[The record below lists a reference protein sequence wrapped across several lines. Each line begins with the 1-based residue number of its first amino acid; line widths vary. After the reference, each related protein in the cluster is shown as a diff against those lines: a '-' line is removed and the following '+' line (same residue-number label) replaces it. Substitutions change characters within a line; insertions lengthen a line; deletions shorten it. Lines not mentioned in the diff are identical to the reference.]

1 MRTIL
6 TFLLLGCLSAFS
18 NETSAEIYHSLQKVH
33 SLKRVLYLA
42 AHPDDENTRA
52 LAWFSLEGKAETA
65 YLSLTRGD
73 GGQNLIGD
81 ELSES
86 LGVLRTQE
94 LLAAR
99 SHDQARQFFTRA
111 VDFGYS
117 KSAEET
123 LDKWGK
129 DEILSDVVRVIRK
142 FKPDVII
149 TRFPPD
155 KRGGHGHHTA
165 SAMLAIEAY
174 SKAADPTYETDQ
186 VAEFG
191 VWQTDAVYWNTSIWW
206 DKELDEKAE
215 GNSEYIK
222 KDIGGY
228 DPLLGMSYNEIGT
241 IARSQHKC
249 QGFGAVIERGSRV
262 EYFEH
267 LEGTKLKNDFFEN
280 NNRSWSTLI
289 SADFEREFNLALTNF
304 NFVEPWKNVPLLVR
318 LRNQLSSISGTPYAG
333 IRDEKI
339 TQLNEVILNCLG
351 LHINILTDDYAYVK
365 GEDFEVNLEAIN
377 RSGLP
382 VSIVAVNDRE
392 ISLQLLNN
400 EVVSH
405 SMTVNNTAKLSTPY
419 WLEKEFGTLFQVP
432 EESLIGDAENKP
444 TFNHKLTLSVEG
456 KQFSV
461 TIPVIKKWRDPSY
474 GERQRETISAPDF
487 SVNFDQPTAILQK
500 GTGTTIRLKVH
511 SFKDELNEEIAL
523 KAPTGWSVVPANL
536 KLENLKK
543 HQEVWYEVQV
553 KPTQNAANG
562 NLEVLTSI
570 GKTTYAYNEITYD
583 HIPTQVIFQP
593 AKLRCVALDAKI
605 IPGKVA
611 YIKGAG
617 DAVPTAIE
625 QLGFDLSLFEV
636 EDLATIELSNYQ
648 TVVMGIRIYNVH
660 PELRNFES
668 KLDTYVKGG
677 GNLIMQ
683 YNTASRSGGN
693 EYGPVPFSVTRKRV
707 TEEDAAVTFLAP
719 KHDLLNKPN
728 KITPVDFENWV
739 QERGLYFA
747 GDWDARFD
755 PILSWHDK
763 GEDPQKGALIVAK
776 HGQGRFIY
784 TGISFFRELP
794 NGVEGAYRLFANL
807 LSYKP

>member
-174 SKAADPTYETDQ
+174 SKAADPTYEPDQ

-289 SADFEREFNLALTNF
+289 SADFERE
-304 NFVEPWKNVPLLVR
+304 
-318 LRNQLSSISGTPYAG
+318 
-333 IRDEKI
+333 
-339 TQLNEVILNCLG
+339 
-351 LHINILTDDYAYVK
+351 
-365 GEDFEVNLEAIN
+365 
-377 RSGLP
+377 
-382 VSIVAVNDRE
+382 
-392 ISLQLLNN
+392 
-400 EVVSH
+400 
-405 SMTVNNTAKLSTPY
+405 
-419 WLEKEFGTLFQVP
+419 
-432 EESLIGDAENKP
+432 
-444 TFNHKLTLSVEG
+444 
-456 KQFSV
+456 
-461 TIPVIKKWRDPSY
+461 
-474 GERQRETISAPDF
+474 
-487 SVNFDQPTAILQK
+487 
-500 GTGTTIRLKVH
+500 
-511 SFKDELNEEIAL
+511 
-523 KAPTGWSVVPANL
+523 
-536 KLENLKK
+536 
-543 HQEVWYEVQV
+543 
-553 KPTQNAANG
+553 
-562 NLEVLTSI
+562 
-570 GKTTYAYNEITYD
+570 
-583 HIPTQVIFQP
+583 
-593 AKLRCVALDAKI
+593 
-605 IPGKVA
+605 
-611 YIKGAG
+611 
-617 DAVPTAIE
+617 
-625 QLGFDLSLFEV
+625 
-636 EDLATIELSNYQ
+636 
-648 TVVMGIRIYNVH
+648 
-660 PELRNFES
+660 
-668 KLDTYVKGG
+668 
-677 GNLIMQ
+677 
-683 YNTASRSGGN
+683 
-693 EYGPVPFSVTRKRV
+693 
-707 TEEDAAVTFLAP
+707 
-719 KHDLLNKPN
+719 
-728 KITPVDFENWV
+728 
-739 QERGLYFA
+739 
-747 GDWDARFD
+747 
-755 PILSWHDK
+755 
-763 GEDPQKGALIVAK
+763 
-776 HGQGRFIY
+776 
-784 TGISFFRELP
+784 
-794 NGVEGAYRLFANL
+794 
-807 LSYKP
+807 